1 MSAHHSPKRMHS
13 TGSADSSLKYDSVI
27 TMDPDV
33 LPSDIR
39 HRRRTHSGNDHTE
52 EDQEGQENGF
62 VMMPPEN
69 AIEAHRMVNNYKVR
83 RHDNYVFFNC

>member
-1 MSAHHSPKRMHS
+1 MSTHHSPKRMHS
-13 TGSADSSLKYDSVI
+13 TGSADNSLKYDSVI

-33 LPSDIR
+33 VPSDLR
-39 HRRRTHSGNDHTE
+39 HRRRTLSGNDHTD

-83 RHDNYVFFNC
+83 NVKMYV